1 MDKPSMFEQSRSLI
15 AGAKIIIDS
24 DGINDNGVRRKPS
37 TPVILSCAFAIEV
50 SLKLLLL
57 QETEDAGHG
66 HNLEDL
72 FNKLPE
78 ELLNRIVDQFIA
90 QNPDENRDSLNTN
103 LSNHKKIFVNWRYA
117 FENTNPQECS
127 PSFLYSLAY
136 SLNTFIEENYD
147 FERNGN
153 GWLSV

>member
-1 MDKPSMFEQSRSLI
+1 MFEQSHSLI

-50 SLKLLLL
+50 CLKLLLI

-66 HNLEDL
+66 HNLEVL
-72 FNKLPE
+72 FEKLPK
-78 ELLNRIVDQFIA
+78 ELLNRIVDQFLA

-103 LSNHKKIFVNWRYA
+103 LSNHKNIFVNWRYA
-117 FENTNPQECS
+117 FENTNLLECS
-127 PSFLYSLAY
+127 PNFLYSLAY

-147 FERNGN
+147 FERNDN
-153 GWLSV
+153 GWLTVENS